1 MGVPEVLAGV
11 RYVTDANGNKTEVLV
26 PFPTW
31 EALLSSWQRLIEM
44 IEDQEDRAVLAE
56 WLAKRA
62 AGEATTITLE
72 ELERELVAD
81 GLLSRRS
88 R

>member
-1 MGVPEVLAGV
+1 MGVQETLGSI
-11 RYVTDANGNKTEVLV
+11 RYVTDVNGEKTDVLIPV
-26 PFPTW
+26 PTW
-31 EALLSSWQRLIEM
+31 EALLAAWQRLIER
-44 IEDQEDRAVLAE
+44 IEDQEDRAVLKE
-56 WLAKRA
+56 WLAKRT

-72 ELERELVAD
+72 DMERELVAD